1 MTENRRIFWNVIA
14 TYGRSLYGLVLGL
27 LCGRWALMALGETD
41 YGLNGLVGG
50 LAVFIAFFNNVLAGA
65 NARFYAFSIGAA
77 KVAEDRKSALEECR
91 RWSTGCAQAHGI
103 PAYLYGFAHPLPGDE
118 WGANSFHSSELWYV
132 MGTLGRCWRPM
143 QQEDYDL
150 SEEMVCAWT
159 NFMKTG
165 EPSGDWRPY
174 TQEDPYVK
182 IFR

>member
-1 MTENRRIFWNVIA
+1 MKLKDA
-14 TYGRSLYGLVLGL
+14 LVLVPNADGYVL
-27 LCGRWALMALGETD
+27 KKTVRDVWKDGEMAAIPTMAGVTLEDLGSLPEE
-41 YGLNGLVGG
+41 V
-50 LAVFIAFFNNVLAGA
+50 
-65 NARFYAFSIGAA
+65 
-77 KVAEDRKSALEECR
+77 RKGNFGILLEECR